1 MNPTGK
7 TCEKM
12 YILVRQIEN
21 SGALQPPKVIFFFFF
36 LQLNLTLN
44 HVKLPMLSL

>member
-21 SGALQPPKVIFFFFF
+21 SGALQPPTGESDLFFFFF
-36 LQLNLTLN
+36 TTQSYT
-44 HVKLPMLSL
+44 